1 MADGNFNIT
10 GNGVEGEGTFSV
22 SNGTAELGLH
32 MVVGEMAQKQKVIIA
47 GDKAAVNSLKTTSL
61 SDHTETELT
70 FTKEGVI
77 SSKILYFFIRTKTS

>member
-1 MADGNFNIT
+1 LADGNFNIT

-22 SNGTAELGLH
+22 SNGTAEFGLH
-32 MVVGEMAQKQKVIIA
+32 MVVGEMAQKQEVIIA

-70 FTKEGVI
+70 FTKEGI
-77 SSKILYFFIRTKTS
+77 ICSNIHYFFIWKKTP